1 MYVHN
6 IFCLLKATGKIVV
19 LAYPDTFVKMS
30 DEWICKFLPLV
41 GLGTKEYIKA
51 GHAAQVLINT
61 ENGEAF
67 YYDFGRYIT
76 PNGYGRVRSAKTDAE
91 LEIPFAIEFDAYQ
104 KIVNLDQLL
113 LWLEAHPQKTHGEG
127 RLLASVC
134 EPIDFEKA
142 KSYADMLQ
150 NRGSIRYGAFHKMGS
165 NCARF
170 VTETILAGTSEK
182 RIQKAL
188 ALNKKFTPSGV
199 GNVEKAGLGRVY
211 EVFNGIIKPFEGSAF
226 KENLRNYFHKKK
238 SFNAESTPFFEA
250 HKNLQKLEGIGSSA
264 YFEIVRETALPE
276 NHFRMKRYNDS
287 LVEDFDGIYY
297 STDFDIDKPYQ
308 FTYDSHCAF
317 CHVIQEGKKIKMKVV
332 SRFDTFNSLQREH
345 SI

>member
-1 MYVHN
+1 MYVHDL
-6 IFCLLKATGKIVV
+6 FCLLKTPGKIVV

-61 ENGEAF
+61 ENGEAL

-76 PNGYGRVRSAKTDAE
+76 PNGFGRVRSAKTDAE
-91 LEIPFAIEFDAYQ
+91 LEIPFAIEFDAHQ

-113 LWLEAHPQKTHGEG
+113 LWLEANPQKTHGEG

-142 KSYADMLQ
+142 KSYADSLQ
-150 NRGSIRYGAFHKMGS
+150 NKGSIPYGAFDKKGS

-188 ALNKKFTPSGV
+188 AFNKKFTPSGV
-199 GNVEKAGLGRVY
+199 GNVEKAGLGKVF
-211 EVFNGIIKPFEGSAF
+211 EVFNDIVKPFEGSAF
-226 KENLRNYFHKKK
+226 KENLKNYFQKKK
-238 SFNAESTPFFEA
+238 STDAEKATFLEA
-250 HKNLQKLEGIGSSA
+250 HENLQKLEGIGSSA
-264 YFEIVRETALPE
+264 YFELINDKTLPK
-276 NHFRMKRYNDS
+276 NHFRIKRYNDS
-287 LVEDFDGIYY
+287 LIEDFDGVYF
-297 STDFDIDKPYQ
+297 SEDFDINKPFQ

-317 CHVIQEGKKIKMKVV
+317 CHVLQGGKKIKLDIVNRYSDFV
-332 SRFDTFNSLQREH
+332 ILH
-345 SI
+345 

>member
-1 MYVHN
+1 MYVHDL
-6 IFCLLKATGKIVV
+6 FCLLKTPGKIVV

-61 ENGEAF
+61 ENGEAL

-76 PNGYGRVRSAKTDAE
+76 PNGFGRVRSAKTDAE
-91 LEIPFAIEFDAYQ
+91 LEIPFAIEFDAHQ

-113 LWLEAHPQKTHGEG
+113 LWLEANPQKTHGEG

-142 KSYADMLQ
+142 KSYADSLQ
-150 NRGSIRYGAFHKMGS
+150 NKGSIPYGAFDKKGS

-188 ALNKKFTPSGV
+188 AFNKKFTPSGV
-199 GNVEKAGLGRVY
+199 GNVEKAGLVKVF
-211 EVFNGIIKPFEGSAF
+211 EVFNGIVKPFEGSAF
-226 KENLRNYFHKKK
+226 KENLKNYFHKKK
-238 SFNAESTPFFEA
+238 STEVERATFFKA
-250 HKNLQKLEGIGSSA
+250 HENLQKLEGIGSSA
-264 YFEIVRETALPE
+264 YFEVILDSTLPK
-276 NHFRMKRYNDS
+276 NHFRIKRYND
-287 LVEDFDGIYY
+287 LLIEDFDGVYF
-297 STDFDIDKPYQ
+297 SEDFDINKPFQ

-317 CHVIQEGKKIKMKVV
+317 CHVLQGGKKIKLDVV
-332 SRFDTFNSLQREH
+332 NRYSDFVILH
-345 SI
+345 